1 MKKLIASLGLAAA
14 ALCGVA
20 PASAAI
26 VVSFDPAAMTVG
38 NSTSFSV
45 DVNIS
50 GLASDFVSGYDLHL
64 LYDASLLS
72 YVGVA
77 FNTDQLGGGLSWGT
91 GAMALDSPAP
101 GDINLFATS
110 FSSNADIDANQLNS
124 FTLMTL
130 SFMSDASNTGS
141 SLLRFGPSPD
151 YDRNITGTTDAN
163 GFAQSLDVQ
172 FGQACINVDPTGAE
186 GRCVRVIPEP
196 SSYGL
201 LALAFMGAYA
211 APAVLRRRRK
221 EI

>member
-14 ALCGVA
+14 TWCGVT
-20 PASAAI
+20 PANAAI

-50 GLASDFVSGYDLHL
+50 GLASDFVSGYGLHV

-72 YVGVA
+72 YVGVV

-91 GAMALDSPAP
+91 GAIAFDTPAP
-101 GDINLFATS
+101 GDIDLFATS
-110 FSSNADIDANQLNS
+110 FSSNADLDTNQLNS

-151 YDRNITGTTDAN
+151 YERNVTGAVDAN
-163 GFAQSLDVQ
+163 DFAQSLDVE
-172 FGQACINVDPTGAE
+172 FGQACINVDPAGGD
-186 GRCVRVIPEP
+186 GRCARVIPEP
-196 SSYGL
+196 SSYAM

-211 APAVLRRRRK
+211 PVALRRRRK

>member
-20 PASAAI
+20 PANATI

-38 NSTSFSV
+38 NSASFSV
-45 DVNIS
+45 NVNIS

-72 YVGVA
+72 YVGVV
-77 FNTDQLGGGLSWGT
+77 FNTDQLGDLWGS
-91 GAMALDSPAP
+91 GSLVLDTPAP
-101 GDINLFATS
+101 GNIDLFATS
-110 FSSNADIDANQLNS
+110 FSSNADLDTNQLNS

-151 YDRNITGTTDAN
+151 YDRNVTGAVDAD

-172 FGQACINVDPTGAE
+172 FGQACVNVDPTGAE

-211 APAVLRRRRK
+211 GPAVLRRRRK

>member
-20 PASAAI
+20 PANATI

-38 NSTSFSV
+38 NSASFSV
-45 DVNIS
+45 NVNIS

-77 FNTDQLGGGLSWGT
+77 FNTDQLGGLWGS
-91 GAMALDSPAP
+91 GSLVLDTPAP
-101 GDINLFATS
+101 GNIDLFATS
-110 FSSNADIDANQLNS
+110 FSSDADLDTNQLNS

-151 YDRNITGTTDAN
+151 YDRNVTGAVDAD

-172 FGQACINVDPTGAE
+172 FGQACVNVDPTGAE

-211 APAVLRRRRK
+211 GPAVLRRRRK

>member
-14 ALCGVA
+14 ALCGVT

-38 NSTSFSV
+38 NSASFSV

-50 GLASDFVSGYDLHL
+50 GLASDFVSGYGLHL
-64 LYDASLLS
+64 LYDASLLT

-91 GAMALDSPAP
+91 GAVALDTPAP
-101 GDINLFATS
+101 GNIDLFATS
-110 FSSNADIDANQLNS
+110 FSSEADLDSNQLNS

-130 SFMSDASNTGS
+130 SFMSDASKTGS

-151 YDRNITGTTDAN
+151 YDRNIVGAADAN
-163 GFAQSLDVQ
+163 GEAQSLDVQ
-172 FGQACINVDPTGAE
+172 FGQACINVDPTGGN
-186 GRCVRVIPEP
+186 GRCATVPEP
-196 SSYGL
+196 SSYAL
-201 LALAFMGAYA
+201 LAMAFMGAYA
-211 APAVLRRRRK
+211 PVAMRRRRK
-221 EI
+221 GL